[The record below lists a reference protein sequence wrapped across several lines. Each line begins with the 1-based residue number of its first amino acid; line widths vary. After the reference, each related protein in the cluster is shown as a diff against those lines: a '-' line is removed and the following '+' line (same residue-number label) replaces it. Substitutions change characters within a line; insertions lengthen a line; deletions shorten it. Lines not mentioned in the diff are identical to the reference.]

1 MKKVE
6 ITKNDWNYY
15 ITEADKEYLKAFVE
29 EVLATIHNDE
39 IGVTYGLEDMALNA
53 GAILGLD
60 KTYMEE
66 LE

>member
-1 MKKVE
+1 ME
-6 ITKNDWNYY
+6 LSNQ
-15 ITEADKEYLKAFVE
+15 DKAYLIAFVE
-29 EVLATIHNDE
+29 EVLAVIHNDDV
-39 IGVTYGLEDMALNA
+39 GVTYGLEDMALNA